1 MSKSLSNFITVHDA
15 IQRYSVDALRL
26 FFLSSHYRGPLA
38 YSEENITASEQSVER
53 LRNALRDSPASDDSE
68 TLDDAPFEE
77 RFLAAM
83 DDDLNTP
90 QALAALFDLT
100 REINRARERRENIV
114 PAQTKLSELAGILG
128 LTLEKP
134 NQNESTAEPFIELLL
149 ETRTRLRE
157 ERQFALA
164 DTIRNRLDE
173 LGVEL
178 EDTQAGSTWKFRS
191 MPSS

>member
-1 MSKSLSNFITVHDA
+1 M
-15 IQRYSVDALRL
+15 
-26 FFLSSHYRGPLA
+26 
-38 YSEENITASEQSVER
+38 
-53 LRNALRDSPASDDSE
+53 
-68 TLDDAPFEE
+68 
-77 RFLAAM
+77 
-83 DDDLNTP
+83 
-90 QALAALFDLT
+90 
-100 REINRARERRENIV
+100 
-114 PAQTKLSELAGILG
+114 G

-157 ERQFALA
+157 ERQFTLA